1 VPAVLSLTPESG
13 MLRILFDQNAPR
25 QIGTNLTEHDVKTA
39 LQMGW
44 DAIAN
49 GELIDAAEKA
59 GFDVIITADQ
69 NLRYQQKLTGRR
81 LALIVL
87 TTNHWDI
94 IRPNVGKIIA
104 AVEVIQP
111 GDYVTI
117 IFDRPAL
124 RRRLFNPLIEC

>member
-1 VPAVLSLTPESG
+1 

-25 QIGTNLTEHDVKTA
+25 QIGTNLTGHDVRTA

-44 DAIAN
+44 DTIAN
-49 GELIDAAEKA
+49 GQLIDAAEKA
-59 GFDVIITADQ
+59 GFDVFITADQ
-69 NLRYQQKLTGRR
+69 NLRYQQRLTGRR

-94 IRPNVGKIIA
+94 IRPDVGKIVA
-104 AVEVIQP
+104 AVEAIEP

-117 IFDRPAL
+117 AFDRPAL
-124 RRRLFNPLIEC
+124 RRRPFYPSVEC

>member
-1 VPAVLSLTPESG
+1 
-13 MLRILFDQNAPR
+13 MLRILFDQNTPR
-25 QIGTNLTEHDVKTA
+25 QIATALTGHDVKTA

-59 GFDVIITADQ
+59 GFDVFITADQ
-69 NLRYQQKLTGRR
+69 NLRYQQRLTGRR

-94 IRPNVGKIIA
+94 IRPDVGRIVA
-104 AVEVIQP
+104 AESE
-111 GDYVTI
+111 D
-117 IFDRPAL
+117 
-124 RRRLFNPLIEC
+124 